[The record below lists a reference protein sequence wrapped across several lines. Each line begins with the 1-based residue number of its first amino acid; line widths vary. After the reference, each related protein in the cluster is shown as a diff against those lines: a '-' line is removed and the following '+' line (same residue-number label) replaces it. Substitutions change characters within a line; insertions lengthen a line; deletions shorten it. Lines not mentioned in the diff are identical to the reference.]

1 LAEVIPISSAVGG
14 IITRGPGLAIVEAT
28 AVLPEGRITPED
40 SGLWL
45 DSQAEPLRRIAVFAH
60 SQNQKIGIQ
69 LAHAGRKAS
78 TIAPWLSGASTAT
91 KEVGGWPDNVWG
103 PSTVPFSEDYPKP
116 KEATKE
122 YIKEVVEAFA
132 ASAKRAVQAKVDA
145 IEIREFQGLPRQ
157 YKETNDLLQIML
169 MGTCYTLFLVLSVT
183 SARMNTAGAS
193 RTGFGSHLKSSTPY
207 APSCL
212 KTCLSFSGNYLFCYN
227 I

>member
-1 LAEVIPISSAVGG
+1 MGG

-45 DSQAEPLRRIAVFAH
+45 DSQAEPLRRIAVYAH

-132 ASAKRAVQAKVDA
+132 ASAKRAVQAKVDV
-145 IEIREFQGLPRQ
+145 IEIREFQGLPGQ
-157 YKETNDLLQIML
+157 HIEINDLQIML
-169 MGTCYTLFLVLSVT
+169 MGTC
-183 SARMNTAGAS
+183 
-193 RTGFGSHLKSSTPY
+193 
-207 APSCL
+207 
-212 KTCLSFSGNYLFCYN
+212 
-227 I
+227 